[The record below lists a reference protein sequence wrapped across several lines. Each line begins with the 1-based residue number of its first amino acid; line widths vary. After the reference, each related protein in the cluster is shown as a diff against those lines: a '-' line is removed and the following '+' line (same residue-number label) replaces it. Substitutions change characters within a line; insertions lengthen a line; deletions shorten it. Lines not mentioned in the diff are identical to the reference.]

1 MIYIK
6 EGILRFLNS
15 KIKHSYYEHYITKYR
30 YTKQVLTMNE
40 VIKYLSVYYEIINN
54 ITFTYLGFR
63 YIDKITLSIHKNETL
78 SKQK

>member
-1 MIYIK
+1 
-6 EGILRFLNS
+6 
-15 KIKHSYYEHYITKYR
+15 
-30 YTKQVLTMNE
+30 MNE

-78 SKQK
+78 PKQK